1 MNESEWNLTTLESIY
16 DYIIGDT
23 DLYQKNINRLDKHLI
38 KKVLGYTENN
48 QTKTA
53 EILGINRGTLRTK
66 MKKHGLI

>member
-66 MKKHGLI
+66 MKRHGLI